1 MTAHGIQWALW
12 ANEQGFASL
21 LLLVFGAVVSL
32 SQSSFFSYS
41 GVSIFFA
48 LVLPILFIIEW
59 PRPRLKGKAK
69 TILRPYQSALH
80 MIYETRIGHFA
91 SDYFFRSFLFF
102 ILAIP
107 GLFSVTTVVGS
118 LSLAWTSILYF
129 LAAWNGEKWD
139 CPQED
144 ASHVIGLYARST
156 NRPIQYQDFVKS
168 SRHRRRYW
176 ARNFVGWPRF
186 GFHSPNSSHQT
197 LANWEE
203 RDRVHWLI
211 TQNVDALHFK
221 AGSRQVTELH
231 GSAHRV
237 ICLKCHHVIQREEF
251 QRKLEEANPD
261 FLRSLFDDSEAAPDG
276 DVQLTDEQV
285 VDFVTPSCSRCGDG
299 VLKPDIVFF
308 GDNVASNVKEF
319 CCQKLEESDCLLVVG
334 SSLFVYSGYRFA
346 LKAKEAGIPLAI
358 LNIGETRADHLAD
371 VKVQGICSAVLRTV
385 EDETLWNVAGT

>member
-1 MTAHGIQWALW
+1 MNHHEKRFSSIAPRSMTHSPPVAPLVPLPPVPLPLHTFVPNHSSPCAESVSRLI
-12 ANEQGFASL
+12 EL
-21 LLLVFGAVVSL
+21 LSNSRRLLVMTGAGISTE
-32 SQSSFFSYS
+32 S
-41 GVSIFFA
+41 GI
-48 LVLPILFIIEW
+48 P
-59 PRPRLKGKAK
+59 
-69 TILRPYQSALH
+69 
-80 MIYETRIGHFA
+80 
-91 SDYFFRSFLFF
+91 DYRSE
-102 ILAIP
+102 
-107 GLFSVTTVVGS
+107 GV
-118 LSLAWTSILYF
+118 
-129 LAAWNGEKWD
+129 
-139 CPQED
+139 
-144 ASHVIGLYARST
+144 GLYARST